1 MKKYNSMNSL
11 ENDNLVVSNED
22 KSLLPNG
29 YPEWQKSIEQLIEI
43 SKLRAAIN
51 VNADTLKLYW
61 NIGNSILQ
69 KQKEKGWGK
78 KVIEQLS
85 KDLSN
90 KFPNDRGYSVRNLG
104 YMKYFAQ
111 EYPDFPILQ
120 VPLAKLKGQAIRQVS
135 LAKLGDKEQ
144 EFVQVP
150 LAQITWYHHISL
162 LTKVKDDIER
172 AYYITETAHN
182 GWSRDVMMMQINN
195 GYINAKGHAIN
206 NFDNVLPS
214 PQSDLARYIFKDPY
228 NFSFLGTMALQN
240 ELDIEKTLIDK
251 VTDFLLEMGQGFAYI
266 GRQYHISVDDDDYY
280 IDILMYHLKL
290 HCYVVVELKAVEFKP
305 EFISKLN
312 FYISAVDEYVKSPE
326 DKPTIGLLLC
336 RNKSAK
342 KVEFS
347 LRGVTQPMGIAQ
359 YDTEKLFSDVA
370 SSLPQIEDLEALLSE
385 E

>member
-1 MKKYNSMNSL
+1 MNSL

-85 KDLSN
+85 KDLTN
-90 KFPNDRGYSVRNLG
+90 RFPNDRGYSVRNLG

-240 ELDIEKTLIDK
+240 ELDIEKTLTDK

-290 HCYVVVELKAVEFKP
+290 HCYVVVELKAIEFKP

-347 LRGVTQPMGIAQ
+347 LRGVTQPMGIAR